1 MAWLIRIAE
10 IAQKDI
16 RKLDR
21 KAQSDI
27 IRFLRERI
35 ENAADPRQTG
45 KALKGDL
52 GELWR
57 YRLGD
62 YRIICDIQDLVVT
75 VLVLRVRHRKEV
87 YRRSLK
93 K

>member
-1 MAWLIRIAE
+1 LAWLIRIAE